1 MLTAVKRYFRFFK
14 ESMKC
19 NFKSIA
25 EYKSSFLVQTIF
37 MFLNNGFFLL
47 FWYVV
52 IAASGEKAGDI
63 TLNKILYIWSV
74 PVISFGVAFFFFG
87 GVRELG
93 RHILEGTLDVYLTQ
107 PKNVILNVMCSSMEF
122 AAAGDLIYGIV
133 VGLIATEF
141 NLLRFGFLVIL
152 GAMGAVFYICVE
164 TILRLLT
171 VFIGNTD
178 NIEHTYIN
186 TLMISFASYPSEI
199 YGSGIKFLLYT
210 VIPSAYISFVPIDF
224 ITTFNIK
231 YLLWFFGAMIVFV
244 AITAALTK
252 FALKRYESGNSIA
265 LRS

>member
-1 MLTAVKRYFRFFK
+1 
-14 ESMKC
+14 
-19 NFKSIA
+19 
-25 EYKSSFLVQTIF
+25 
-37 MFLNNGFFLL
+37 
-47 FWYVV
+47 
-52 IAASGEKAGDI
+52 
-63 TLNKILYIWSV
+63 
-74 PVISFGVAFFFFG
+74 
-87 GVRELG
+87 
-93 RHILEGTLDVYLTQ
+93 
-107 PKNVILNVMCSSMEF
+107 MEF
-122 AAAGDLIYGIV
+122 AAAGDLLYGIV

-141 NLLRFGFLVIL
+141 NVLRFGFLLIL
-152 GAMGAVFYICVE
+152 GILGGVFYICVE

-199 YGSGIKFLLYT
+199 YGSGLKFLLYT

-244 AITAALTK
+244 AITAIFTK
-252 FALKRYESGNSIA
+252 YALKRYESGNSIT

>member
-47 FWYVV
+47 FWSVV
-52 IAASGEKAGDI
+52 IGVSGDKAGDI
-63 TLNKILYIWSV
+63 TMDEILYLWSL

-87 GVRELG
+87 GIRELG
-93 RHILEGTLDVYLTQ
+93 RYILEGTLDVYLTQ
-107 PKNVILNVMCSSMEF
+107 PKNVILNVMCSGMEF
-122 AAAGDLIYGIV
+122 AAAGDLLYGIV
-133 VGLIATEF
+133 IGLIATDF
-141 NLLRFGFLVIL
+141 NILRFGLLFIL
-152 GAMGAVFYICVE
+152 GALGAVFYICME
-164 TILRLLT
+164 TIIRLLT
-171 VFIGNTD
+171 IFIGNTD
-178 NIEHTYIN
+178 NVEHTYMN
-186 TLMISFASYPSEI
+186 TLMINFSTYPSEI
-199 YGSGIKFLLYT
+199 YTKVIKFLIYT

-224 ITTFNIK
+224 VMTLDIK
-231 YLLWFFGAMIVFV
+231 CLLYFFGAMIVFV
-244 AITAALTK
+244 VITAGLTK